1 MPTSLTRRHLAKLGL
16 GLGAAAALGRNAL
29 AQAPAFFRIGTGG
42 TAGTY
47 YPVGGLLA
55 NAISSPPQLI
65 LTAQASNGSVANINS
80 IASGA
85 LESGFSQA
93 DVAYWAYTGTGLFE
107 GKSKLEDLRLLAN
120 LYPES
125 IHLVAAK
132 AANIKSVADLK
143 GKRVSL
149 DEPGSGT
156 LVDARIILNA
166 WGIKEGDVKADFL
179 KPNQAAEKMRDGGMD
194 AFFFVG
200 GYPTSAITELAAT
213 GGGIDIVPLAG
224 PEADAL
230 MKQYN
235 FFSTDEIPAN
245 TYKDVGAVKTL
256 AVGAHWITSA
266 KVPENVVY
274 EVVKNLWSDKTRAA
288 LDAGHAKGKFIRK
301 ETALTGAGIP
311 VHPGA
316 AKFYKEAGL
325 LKA

>member
-1 MPTSLTRRHLAKLGL
+1 MSMTMTRRHLAKLGL
-16 GLGAAAALGRNAL
+16 GLGAGALMGRSAF

-55 NAISSPPQLI
+55 NAISNPPQLV
-65 LTAQASNGSVANINS
+65 LTAQASNGSVANINA

-107 GKSKLEDLRLLAN
+107 GKNKLEDLRLLAN

-132 AANIKSVADLK
+132 SANIKSVADLK

-156 LVDARIILNA
+156 LVDARIILGA
-166 WGIKEGDVKADFL
+166 WGIKESDIKADFL

-213 GGGIDIVPLAG
+213 GGGIDIVPLSG
-224 PEADAL
+224 PQADAL
-230 MKQYN
+230 IKQYS

-256 AVGAHWITSA
+256 AVGAQWITSA
-266 KVPENVVY
+266 KVPDNVVY
-274 EVVKNLWSDKTRAA
+274 EVTKNLWSDKTRAA

-301 ETALTGAGIP
+301 ETALAGAGIP
-311 VHPGA
+311 VHAGA

>member
-1 MPTSLTRRHLAKLGL
+1 MSVKFTRRDFTRLGL
-16 GLGAAAALGRNAL
+16 GLGAGMLLGRSAF

-47 YPVGGLLA
+47 YPVGGLIA
-55 NAISSPPQLI
+55 NAVSNPPQLV
-65 LTAQASNGSVANINS
+65 LTAQASNGSVANVNA

-85 LESGFSQA
+85 LESGFTQA
-93 DVAYWAYTGTGLFE
+93 DVAYWAYSGTGLFE
-107 GKSKLEDLRLLAN
+107 GKGKMEDLRLLAN

-132 AANIKSVADLK
+132 SANIKTVADLK
-143 GKRVSL
+143 GKRVSM

-156 LVDARIILNA
+156 LVDARIILA
-166 WGIKEGDVKADFL
+166 GYGLKESDVKADFL

-224 PEADAL
+224 PEANAL

-235 FFSTDEIPAN
+235 FFAADEIPAN
-245 TYKDVGAVKTL
+245 TYKNVGAVKTL
-256 AVGAHWITSA
+256 AVGAQWITSA
-266 KVPENVVY
+266 KVPDAVVY
-274 EVVKNLWSDKTRAA
+274 EVVKGLWSDKTRAA
-288 LDAGHAKGKFIRK
+288 LDAGHAKGKAIVK
-301 ETALTGAGIP
+301 ANALAGAGIP
-311 VHPGA
+311 IHNGA
-316 AKFYKEAGL
+316 AKFYREAGL
-325 LKA
+325 LKS

>member
-1 MPTSLTRRHLAKLGL
+1 MSTTFTRRDLARFGL
-16 GLGAAAALGRNAL
+16 AIGAGTLAGRSAL
-29 AQAPAFFRIGTGG
+29 AQVPAFFRIGTGG

-47 YPVGGLLA
+47 YPVGGLIA
-55 NAISSPPQLI
+55 NAISNPPQLV
-65 LTAQASNGSVANINS
+65 LTAQASNGSVANVNS

-93 DVAYWAYTGTGLFE
+93 DVAYWAYSGTGLFE
-107 GKSKLEDLRLLAN
+107 GKTKIEELRLIAN

-132 AANIKSVADLK
+132 GANIKSVADLK

-156 LVDARIILNA
+156 LVDARIILA
-166 WGIKEGDVKADFL
+166 GYGIKESDLKVDFL

-213 GGGIDIVPLAG
+213 GGGIDLVPLDGG
-224 PEADAL
+224 PAEAIRR
-230 MKQYN
+230 QYT
-235 FFSTDEIPAN
+235 FFSADEIPAN
-245 TYKDVGAVKTL
+245 TYKNVGATKTL
-256 AVGAHWITSA
+256 AVGAQWVTSA
-266 KVPENVVY
+266 KVPEAVVY
-274 EVVKNLWSDKTRAA
+274 EVVKGLWSDKARAT
-288 LDAGHAKGKFIRK
+288 LDAGHAKGKLIRK
-301 ETALTGAGIP
+301 ETALAGAGIP
-311 VHPGA
+311 LHAGA
-316 AKFYKEAGL
+316 QRFYREAGL

>member
-1 MPTSLTRRHLAKLGL
+1 MTRRHLAKLGL
-16 GLGAAAALGRNAL
+16 GLGAGALMGRSAF

-55 NAISSPPQLI
+55 NAISNPPQLV

-107 GKSKLEDLRLLAN
+107 GKNKLEDLRLLAN

-132 AANIKSVADLK
+132 SANIKSVADLK

-156 LVDARIILNA
+156 LVDARIILAA
-166 WGIKEGDVKADFL
+166 WGIKESDIKADFL

-213 GGGIDIVPLAG
+213 GGGIDIVPLSG

-230 MKQYN
+230 IKQYS
-235 FFSTDEIPAN
+235 FFSTDDIPAN

-256 AVGAHWITSA
+256 AVGAQWITSA
-266 KVPENVVY
+266 KVPDNVVY
-274 EVVKNLWSDKTRAA
+274 EVTKNLWSDKTRAA

-301 ETALTGAGIP
+301 ETALAGAGIP
-311 VHPGA
+311 VHAGA